1 MRSLLAVAVM
11 AMVVSG
17 LAMQGCHDPGG
28 GPDAGPDGGECLEPT
43 GLEGW
48 NGSPPLMLS
57 GTGLYQDIG
66 TRTLADGVRT
76 FAPSYE
82 LWSDGA
88 QKTRWVK
95 LPPCGAIDT
104 SDMDHWVMP
113 VGTRLWKEFA
123 VGGQVVETRL
133 IARTGTSGAGD
144 GWLFAAYQWDAQ
156 GSASDAH
163 LVSGGVPNAN
173 GTDHDIPS
181 VSQCGLCHGT
191 LPEHVLGFSAIQ
203 LTHASAGN
211 AEVTLESL
219 AAGGKL
225 SAAPADGGYPV
236 PGDAVTA
243 RALGYLHAN
252 CGNCHHPAGIA
263 FDTTPFS
270 LRLEVGQRT
279 PQETSAY
286 LTAVGVPVEKYFRT
300 GITDRIA
307 PGNPDASCVSARI
320 SQRGPGEQMPPL
332 ATEYVDDAGVA
343 AVNAW
348 IRSL

>member
-11 AMVVSG
+11 AVAVSA
-17 LAMQGCHDPGG
+17 LALQGCHDPGG
-28 GPDAGPDGGECLEPT
+28 GQDGGPDGGECLDPD
-43 GLEGW
+43 GVASW
-48 NGSPPLMLS
+48 NGAPPQTLS
-57 GTGLYQDIG
+57 ATGLYQDIA
-66 TRTLADGVRT
+66 TRTLADGVRP
-76 FAPSYE
+76 FAPAYE

-88 QKTRWVK
+88 QKARWVK
-95 LPPCGAIDT
+95 LPPCGTIDT
-104 SDMDHWVMP
+104 ADMDHWVMP

-133 IARTGTSGAGD
+133 IARTGAGD
-144 GWLFAAYQWDAQ
+144 DWLFAAYQWDAQ
-156 GSASDAH
+156 GTAGDAH

-173 GTDHDIPS
+173 GTEHDIPS

-203 LTHASAGN
+203 LSHASTSVNAGD
-211 AEVTLESL
+211 VTLESL
-219 AAGGKL
+219 AADGKL

-263 FDTTPFS
+263 FDTNPFS

-279 PQETSAY
+279 PQEAGAY
-286 LTAVGVPVEKYFRT
+286 LTAVGVPVEKYFRP
-300 GITDRIA
+300 GITDRVA

-320 SQRGPGEQMPPL
+320 SRRGPGEQMPPL

-348 IRSL
+348 IRSLP